1 VFFFLFFS
9 LFRKDSSAKNFV
21 LLESKRGQ
29 SVQVK
34 EKSRENKCEGLK
46 MWKLESVAYI
56 TYHTLESESFFSS
69 TSPFSPSYFC
79 NSNKG

>member
-1 VFFFLFFS
+1 
-9 LFRKDSSAKNFV
+9 
-21 LLESKRGQ
+21 LESKRAQ

-34 EKSRENKCEGLK
+34 EKSRDNKCEGLK
-46 MWKLESVAYI
+46 MWKLENVAYI
-56 TYHTLESESFFSS
+56 TLSLKAFFSS